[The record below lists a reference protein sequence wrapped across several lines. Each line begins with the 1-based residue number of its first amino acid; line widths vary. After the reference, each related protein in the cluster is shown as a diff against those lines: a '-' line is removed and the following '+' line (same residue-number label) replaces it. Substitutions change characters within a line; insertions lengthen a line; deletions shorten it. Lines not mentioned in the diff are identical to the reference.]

1 MKTINDKLSKEKA
14 QKEFKQFAIWGLVA
28 SVVSLLIFGWLGIVG
43 LAFSARA
50 LLLSKHA
57 GNQENLK
64 LKQYRAMAIGGVII
78 SVIDLAVVLSA

>member
-14 QKEFKQFAIWGLVA
+14 QKEFKQFAILGLVA
-28 SVVSLLIFGWLGIVG
+28 SIISFLVFVWLGIVG

-57 GNQENLK
+57 GNQENPK
-64 LKQYRAMAIGGVII
+64 LKQYRVMAVGGLIL
-78 SVIDLAVVLSA
+78 SVIDLAMVLA